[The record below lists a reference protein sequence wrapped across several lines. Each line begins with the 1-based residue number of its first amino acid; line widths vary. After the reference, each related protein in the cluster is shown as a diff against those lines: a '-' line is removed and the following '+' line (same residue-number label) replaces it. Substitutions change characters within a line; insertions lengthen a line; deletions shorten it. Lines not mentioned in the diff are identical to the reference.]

1 MISFHQHL
9 KEFAVYSTSDYVF
22 TRDDHIPISGP
33 MLKRIWPNSFRSTVF
48 HATDLKGLHALIR
61 MEGSKKSISA
71 FFSMMGKYMGTGV
84 ATGGGIVAELEADVL
99 VSARDDIMSKVDKTG
114 RRWVTLDFFSSAA
127 RNYLG
132 RDRFAMVVKEF
143 KQLKF
148 GLVEKHLK
156 STANLPWSS
165 DADKLETWN
174 EMRSHLKYDGR
185 KIAAVIK
192 DYFDGVE
199 KILKRHEDL
208 MGSIMYGYARSKRQT
223 DNSWDEQIVN
233 NFTIKKIHV
242 LEIKGY
248 EDADYEYHDEIKDIG
263 KPIKKWDSDIELE
276 IYTKK
281 VVAKEVPARKR

>member
-1 MISFHQHL
+1 MRSFVQHL
-9 KEFAVYSTSDYVF
+9 KEYAVYSTSDYVF
-22 TRDDHIPISGP
+22 TWDDHIPISGP
-33 MLKRIWPNSFRSTVF
+33 MMKRIWPKAIRATVF
-48 HATDLKGLHALIR
+48 HATDLKGLHKLVKL
-61 MEGSKKSISA
+61 EGGKKTISA
-71 FFSMMGKYMGTGV
+71 FFSMMGKYMRTGV
-84 ATGGGIVAELEADVL
+84 ATEGGIVVEMEADVL

-143 KQLKF
+143 LKLKQD
-148 GLVEKHLK
+148 LVTKHV
-156 STANLPWSS
+156 
-165 DADKLETWN
+165 DKDRYNQNMWKDVWK
-174 EMRSHLKYDGR
+174 EMKDYLKYDG
-185 KIAAVIK
+185 KKLAVVIK

-208 MGSIMYGYARSKRQT
+208 MGNIMYGYARSKRQT

-233 NFTIKKIHV
+233 NFKIKKIHV

-248 EDADYEYHDEIKDIG
+248 EDADYEYHDEIKDVG
-263 KPIKKWDSDIELE
+263 KPIKKWDSDVELE
-276 IYTKK
+276 VYTRQ

>member
-1 MISFHQHL
+1 MRSFVQHL

-33 MLKRIWPNSFRSTVF
+33 MLKRIWPKSIRATVF
-48 HATDLKGLHALIR
+48 HATDLKGLHKLVR
-61 MEGSKKSISA
+61 MEGSKKTISA

-114 RRWVTLDFFSSAA
+114 RRWVTLDFFASAA

-132 RDRFAMVVKEF
+132 RDRFAMVEKEF
-143 KQLKF
+143 SKLKQD
-148 GLVEKHLK
+148 LVEKYVDG
-156 STANLPWSS
+156 NYG
-165 DADKLETWN
+165 DFLEAWH
-174 EMRSHLKYDGR
+174 EMREHLKYDGR

-248 EDADYEYHDEIKDIG
+248 EDADYVYHDEIKDIG
-263 KPIKKWDSDIELE
+263 KPVKKWDNEVDLE
-276 IYTKK
+276 IYTRQVVKK
-281 VVAKEVPARKR
+281 ETGK

>member
-1 MISFHQHL
+1 MRSFEQHL
-9 KEFAVYSTSDYVF
+9 KEFVVYSTSDYVF
-22 TRDDHIPISGP
+22 TLSDHIPISGP
-33 MLKRIWPNSFRSTVF
+33 MLKRIWPNSIRATVF
-48 HATDLKGLHALIR
+48 HATDLKGLHSLIR
-61 MEGSKKSISA
+61 MEGSKKTISA

-84 ATGGGIVAELEADVL
+84 ATGGGIVAEMEADVL

-114 RRWVTLDFFSSAA
+114 RRWVTLDFFASAA

-132 RDRFAMVVKEF
+132 RGRFAMVEKEF
-143 KQLKF
+143 SKLKQD
-148 GLVEKHLK
+148 LVEKYVDG
-156 STANLPWSS
+156 NYG
-165 DADKLETWN
+165 DFLEAWH
-174 EMRSHLKYDGR
+174 EMREHLKYDGR

-248 EDADYEYHDEIKDIG
+248 EDADYVYHDEIKDIG
-263 KPIKKWDSDIELE
+263 KPVKKWDNEVDLE
-276 IYTKK
+276 IYTRQVVKK
-281 VVAKEVPARKR
+281 ETGK

>member
-1 MISFHQHL
+1 MKTL
-9 KEFAVYSTSDYVF
+9 LEFSVYSTSDYVF
-22 TRDDHIPISGP
+22 TQSDHIPISGP

-48 HATDLKGLHALIR
+48 HATDLKGLHKLVR

-84 ATGGGIVAELEADVL
+84 ATGGGIVVEMEADVL

-114 RRWVTLDFFSSAA
+114 RRWVTLDFFASAA

-132 RDRFAMVVKEF
+132 RDRFAMVEKEF
-143 KQLKF
+143 RKLKKD
-148 GLVEKHLK
+148 LVEKYVDG
-156 STANLPWSS
+156 NYG
-165 DADKLETWN
+165 DFLEAWR
-174 EMRSHLKYDGR
+174 EMKEHLKYDG
-185 KIAAVIK
+185 KKVATVIK

-208 MGSIMYGYARSKRQT
+208 MGNIMYGYARSKRQT

-233 NFTIKKIHV
+233 NFKIKKIHV
-242 LEIKGY
+242 LEVKGY
-248 EDADYEYHDEIKDIG
+248 EDADYEYHDEIKDVG
-263 KPIKKWDSDIELE
+263 KPIKKWDSDVELE
-276 IYTKK
+276 VYTRQ